1 MKITVYTITGKSVE
15 ITADSVSELQT
26 SIASQMGIPIEEQKL
41 LSNGKLLS
49 DENLSSTVQLIISL
63 EGGAKGKKKKQAT
76 KKTKKKHVHKKEK
89 LRILKCYK
97 VDGEKVVRLRRM
109 CEVCPPGTFL
119 AEHDDRLYCGRCR
132 TTYAKLA
139 DKAKVILKKRIKRVW
154 CAAAAGWTL
163 FFVSVPIY
171 GYLWRFAEGGRTG
184 VLLHGHRR

>member
-1 MKITVYTITGKSVE
+1 MHICVSTITGRKEEFQV
-15 ITADSVSELQT
+15 DSVSDLQLA
-26 SIASQMGIPIEEQKL
+26 IQNKMGIPIEEQKL

-49 DENLSSTVQLIISL
+49 NENLSENVQLIISL
-63 EGGAKGKKKKQAT
+63 EGGAKGKKKKQTA

-139 DKAKVILKKRIKRVW
+139 DKAKAQAQKKKQPKQEKPKAEEPKE
-154 CAAAAGWTL
+154 AAAPKKGKK
-163 FFVSVPIY
+163 
-171 GYLWRFAEGGRTG
+171 GKK
-184 VLLHGHRR
+184 

>member
-1 MKITVYTITGKSVE
+1 MHICVSTITGRKEEFQVE
-15 ITADSVSELQT
+15 SVSDLQLA
-26 SIASQMGIPIEEQKL
+26 IQNKMGIPIEEQKL

-49 DENLSSTVQLIISL
+49 NENLSENVQLIISL
-63 EGGAKGKKKKQAT
+63 EGGAKGKKKKQTT

-119 AEHDDRLYCGRCR
+119 AEHEDRLYCGRCR

-139 DKAKVILKKRIKRVW
+139 DKAKAQGQKKKQPKQEKPKAEEPKE
-154 CAAAAGWTL
+154 AAAPKKGKK
-163 FFVSVPIY
+163 
-171 GYLWRFAEGGRTG
+171 GKK
-184 VLLHGHRR
+184 